1 MAARAPSGNRDRE
14 LRDLLAL
21 AWQYG
26 INSDDLD
33 DIVHALVSEQA
44 TQINNG
50 GLEAQL
56 NYLIDAIGPAQAR
69 AMLHA
74 DSGKHSDQPADYGTP
89 PQGERP

>member
-1 MAARAPSGNRDRE
+1 VAAPSGNRDQE

-21 AWQYG
+21 ARRHG

-33 DIVHALVSEQA
+33 DVVHEVVSEQA

-56 NYLIDAIGPAQAR
+56 SYLIDAIGPAKAR
-69 AMLHA
+69 ATLYA
-74 DSGKHSDQPADYGTP
+74 DSGNHGDQTANYGTP
-89 PQGERP
+89 RQGGRP

>member
-1 MAARAPSGNRDRE
+1 MAAPADNRDQD

-21 AWQYG
+21 ARQHG
-26 INSDDLD
+26 ISPDDLD
-33 DIVHALVSEQA
+33 EIVHEVVSQQA

-56 NYLIDAIGPAQAR
+56 SYLIDAIGPTQAR
-69 AMLHA
+69 VMLHA
-74 DSGKHSDQPADYGTP
+74 DSGKHGEQTTDYGTP

>member
-1 MAARAPSGNRDRE
+1 MAAPSGNRDRE

-21 AWQYG
+21 ARQHG
-26 INSDDLD
+26 ISSDDLD
-33 DIVHALVSEQA
+33 EIVHEVVSEQA

-56 NYLIDAIGPAQAR
+56 SYLIDAIGPTQAR

-74 DSGKHSDQPADYGTP
+74 DSGKHGERTTDYGTP
-89 PQGERP
+89 SQGGRP

>member
-1 MAARAPSGNRDRE
+1 MAAPSGNRDRE

-21 AWQYG
+21 AQQHG

-33 DIVHALVSEQA
+33 DIVHELISEQA

-56 NYLIDAIGPAQAR
+56 SYLIDAIGPAQAR
-69 AMLHA
+69 AMLDA
-74 DSGKHSDQPADYGTP
+74 DSGKHSDQATDCGTP
-89 PQGERP
+89 PQRGQP